1 MRLEKRCSKVTAMS
15 FLIFKE
21 SYCAVKESRIKLAI
35 DDSINIDEIING
47 TLLYT
52 IDNEKEP
59 QIYYTLKLD
68 E

>member
-1 MRLEKRCSKVTAMS
+1 MS

>member
-1 MRLEKRCSKVTAMS
+1 MMKNVEIYERGQEYVE
-15 FLIFKE
+15 E